1 MPIAGDPPLIRQT
14 TCRKL
19 IEAMSLATPRPAVT
33 DWVLPTQGITI
44 DGWLRPRANT
54 PGDLDDDD
62 MNRLANWRFSHV
74 RLPVGSGADG
84 GTSIDQALDRLA
96 RFGLRAV
103 VSMELTAAEQAPI
116 WADAMAREAVR
127 SAWHALASRVQDHP
141 ACLAFEL
148 LTDPDPP
155 DTLSADQVIALGGP
169 RLSAMGARRTPL
181 PGATAG
187 RAWSGLASTLLG
199 AIREAGARQIVI
211 VNAPQGDPASFAHLR
226 PVGDP
231 DRDGIS
237 YGFRAFAPVAFTM
250 QGLDHGDDTIDPVS
264 AHPDAGGDARGPVS
278 YPGVF
283 GGERW
288 DRSRMEAWLAPALQ
302 FRETYRAPLYCGSFG
317 VSAGAPRNGQ
327 LTWLRSFLGLCRHN
341 HIGWAYAG
349 YRDARF
355 GLVCESGP
363 FATLDRY
370 RNGYRLDYDLLGV
383 LQSGA

>member
-1 MPIAGDPPLIRQT
+1 MAGDPPLIQQT

-19 IEAMSLATPRPAVT
+19 TEAMSLATPRPAVT
-33 DWVLPTQGITI
+33 DWFLPTQGITI
-44 DGWLRPRANT
+44 DGWLRPRAST
-54 PGDLDDDD
+54 PGDLDDAD
-62 MNRLANWRFSHV
+62 MDRLANWRFSHV

-84 GTSIDQALDRLA
+84 RTSIDQALDRLA

-116 WADAMAREAVR
+116 WADAGSREAVR

-155 DTLSADQVIALGGP
+155 DTLTADQVITLGGP

-250 QGLDHGDDTIDPVS
+250 QGLDHADDPIAPVPGNDE
-264 AHPDAGGDARGPVS
+264 ARRDDRGPVP

-355 GLVCESGP
+355 GLVCETGP
-363 FATLDRY
+363 FATLERY
-370 RNGYRLDYDLLGV
+370 RNGYRLDYDLLGI
-383 LQSGA
+383 LQSEA